1 MSCDM
6 KDRPEHVHQC
16 AGKFRKEKY
25 DQLAQKK
32 KKKNP
37 PGLLAL
43 TSVIHTLFGS
53 FKSFETLTSVNI
65 HKQHIIIEQH
75 KEPVFHALLVKPSV
89 TGFSARWLFIPALL
103 CYLFMLDE
111 RGHS

>member
-1 MSCDM
+1 MSINVL
-6 KDRPEHVHQC
+6 ESL
-16 AGKFRKEKY
+16 EKRRLSSL
-25 DQLAQKK
+25 QQKNK
-32 KKKNP
+32 INLP
-37 PGLLAL
+37 RLLSL

-65 HKQHIIIEQH
+65 HKQNIIIEQH
-75 KEPVFHALLVKPSV
+75 KEPVFHTLLVKPSV
-89 TGFSARWLFIPALL
+89 TGSSARWLFIPALL